1 MDKEQQE
8 NILIN
13 ENDMLNSLLEAANFK
28 DDKDFQKRIQVKRK
42 DKILFEFNVR
52 PLGEEEV
59 LLCRKNATS
68 YAPDPRGKNYPKIE
82 KDFDASKY
90 RSWKIYLATV
100 DNDKKLLWDNR
111 TIQNK
116 LDVLQNINVIDK
128 VLMSGEKETICGIID
143 EISGYGANMEDYI
156 KN

>member
-13 ENDMLNSLLEAANFK
+13 ENNMLNSLLEAAKFK
-28 DDKDFQKRIQVKRK
+28 ADKDFQKRIQVKRK
-42 DKILFEFNVR
+42 DKILFEFSVR
-52 PLGEEEV
+52 PLDEEEI

-68 YAPDPRGKNYPKIE
+68 YVPDPRGKNYPKIE
-82 KDFDASKY
+82 KDFDVSKY
-90 RSWKIYLATV
+90 RSWKIYLATI

-111 TIQNK
+111 TVQNK

-128 VLMSGEKETICGIID
+128 VLMSGEKEVICEIID
-143 EISGYGANMEDYI
+143 DISGYGANMEDYI

>member
-13 ENDMLNSLLEAANFK
+13 ENDILASLLEASKFK
-28 DDKDFQKRIQVKRK
+28 EDKDFQKKIQIKRK
-42 DKILFEFNVR
+42 SKVIFEFSVR
-52 PLGEEEV
+52 PLDEDETI
-59 LLCRKNATS
+59 LCRKNAIS

-82 KDFDASKY
+82 KSFDGSKY
-90 RSWKIYLATV
+90 RSWKIYLATI
-100 DNDKKLLWDNR
+100 DDDKKLLWDNR

-143 EISGYGANMEDYI
+143 DISGYGSNMEDYI